1 MRVLQ
6 IINSLETGGAE
17 KLILDTIPHYV
28 RAGIKM
34 DLLLLWDDQQPFA
47 EALRALDC
55 CNIFVLKASVN
66 KKDIYSP
73 KQIFK
78 IRKFLKNY
86 DIAHVHLFPAQYF
99 AVFAKMI
106 SGAKTSLVFTE
117 HNTTNRRINNKFLK
131 PVDRFIYSKYQNLV
145 CITQEIYD
153 IYAAYLGSNNKLTLI
168 NNGVDLSIIKRAIPY
183 SKREL
188 LPQLADEDKII
199 LQVAAFRPQKD
210 QATLIKALQKLPDS
224 FKLLLVGVGECL
236 NECQELTTAL
246 NLQDRVFFLGQRM
259 DVPRL
264 LKSADYVVLSSHY
277 EGLSLSSIEG
287 LASGSPF
294 LASRVPGLKE
304 IVAGAGILFEAGNDT
319 ELAAQLLQLEN
330 NPQHYN
336 DVVLKCCSRAEEY
349 DIDQM
354 IKKHITLY
362 RNLVV

>member
-28 RAGIKM
+28 KAGIKM
-34 DLLLLWDDQQPFA
+34 DLLLLWDDKQPFV
-47 EALRALDC
+47 EALRASGC
-55 CNIFVLKASVN
+55 CNIFVLKVSEN

-73 KQIFK
+73 GHILK
-78 IRKFLKNY
+78 IRKYLRNY

-99 AVFAKMI
+99 AVFAKML

-117 HNTTNRRINNKFLK
+117 HNTSNRRINNKLFK
-131 PVDRFIYSKYQNLV
+131 PVERFIYSKYQKLV
-145 CITQEIYD
+145 CITQEIFD
-153 IYAAYLGSNNKLTLI
+153 IYAAYLGNNSKLALI
-168 NNGVDLSIIKRAIPY
+168 NNGVDLSVIKSAVPY
-183 SKREL
+183 RKKEL
-188 LPQLADEDKII
+188 LPQLAEEDRVII
-199 LQVAAFRPQKD
+199 QVAAFRPQKD
-210 QATLIKALQKLPDS
+210 QATLVKALQRLPDA
-224 FKLLLVGVGECL
+224 FKLLFVGIGERL
-236 NECQELTTAL
+236 EECRELTTAL
-246 NLQDRVFFLGQRM
+246 NLQQRVFFLGQRM

-287 LASGSPF
+287 MASGKPF

-304 IVAGAGILFEAGNDT
+304 IVDGAGVLFEEGNAE
-319 ELAAQLLQLEN
+319 ELAKQLLQLDQD
-330 NPQHYN
+330 PQHYN
-336 DVVLKCCSRAEEY
+336 DIAIKCCAKAEQY

-362 RNLVV
+362 KSLGT

>member
-28 RAGIKM
+28 KAGIQM
-34 DLLLLWDDQQPFA
+34 DLLLLWDHQQPFV
-47 EALRALDC
+47 EALRALNC
-55 CNIFVLKASVN
+55 CNIFVLKESGN

-73 KQIFK
+73 GHILK
-78 IRKFLKNY
+78 IRKYLKNY

-99 AVFAKMI
+99 AVFARMI
-106 SGAKTSLVFTE
+106 SGAKTRLVFTE
-117 HNTTNRRINNKFLK
+117 HNTTNRRINNKLFK
-131 PVDRFIYSKYQNLV
+131 PVERFIYSKYQKLV

-153 IYAAYLGSNNKLTLI
+153 IYAAYLGNDQKLALI
-168 NNGVDLSIIKRAIPY
+168 NNGVDLSIIKGALAY

-188 LPQLADEDKII
+188 LPQLADEDKVII
-199 LQVAAFRPQKD
+199 QVAAFRPQKD
-210 QATLIKALQKLPDS
+210 QATLIKALQQLPDS

-236 NECQELTTAL
+236 DDCWELTVAL
-246 NLQDRVFFLGQRM
+246 NLQHRVFFLGQRM

-287 LASGSPF
+287 LASGKPF

-304 IVAGAGILFEAGNDT
+304 IVDGAGILFDEGDDAG
-319 ELAAQLLQLEN
+319 LAAQLLQLDHD
-330 NPQHYN
+330 PQFYKE
-336 DVVLKCCSRAEEY
+336 VVVKCCSRAEQY

-354 IKKHITLY
+354 IRKHITLY
-362 RNLVV
+362 KSLKS